1 MCRVDS
7 LSLQH
12 FYITYMC
19 YISSTVVFY
28 NMCCFVF
35 MSVFE
40 NGILFIYF
48 DGYREDKLMRSHNSG
63 VTVWL
68 CLTEFCPCLLYMCF
82 TLNLSYM
89 YWSSMSHLI
98 GLYLSLWMVFLP
110 IGHSAMWGNRSFWE
124 LELWDSA
131 FQRYRYVLIYS
142 CFYLS

>member
-98 GLYLSLWMVFLP
+98 GLYLSLWMVFPP
-110 IGHSAMWGNRSFWE
+110 IGHSAILHVRQQVFLRIGTLGFCISE
-124 LELWDSA
+124 ISVCIDL
-131 FQRYRYVLIYS
+131 
-142 CFYLS
+142 